1 MTPTD
6 VEVATDGSDT
16 EVVDASAT
24 QVAEDVRAR
33 FAVTFPEQVAAQGS
47 IVAQSLVG
55 TVAI

>member
-24 QVAEDVRAR
+24 QVAEDVRAGL
-33 FAVTFPEQVAAQGS
+33 AVTFAEQVAAQGS